1 MGEMTFSPARMF
13 ACLGHGIR
21 DLLFPPLCWACGR
34 VLHPASA
41 STDVWANLFCPA
53 CCLTVVMP
61 PEPTC
66 PLCGQPRVSE
76 AHLCKRCGGTIRG
89 FHRATAGA
97 LYHGTVRDLVLRMK
111 FGGQVRAAYPLAL
124 LTREGV
130 TRIWKDH
137 PAECVIAV
145 PLHPARRRARGYNQ
159 AEWIA
164 RFLAEVIDV
173 PFLKGVVKR
182 VRNTLPQGTGGGGS
196 RRENVH
202 QAFEPIKENLGTWM
216 RGDLPGCA
224 VQGRRVLLVDDVIST
239 GATMDQCGTALM
251 EAGAESV
258 AAAAAAT

>member
-1 MGEMTFSPARMF
+1 MVFSFVRVPARL
-13 ACLGHGIR
+13 CHGLR
-21 DLLFPPLCWACGR
+21 DLLFPPLCWGCGR
-34 VLHPASA
+34 VLNPASDSMDFLA
-41 STDVWANLFCPA
+41 ELFCPA
-53 CCLTVVMP
+53 CCLTVVLP
-61 PEPTC
+61 PEPVC
-66 PLCGQPRVSE
+66 PVCSQPGVRE
-76 AHLCKRCGGTIRG
+76 ARFCKRCGGGIRG

-124 LTREGV
+124 LAREGV
-130 TRIWKDH
+130 MRVWKDN

-145 PLHPARRRARGYNQ
+145 PLHPARHRARGYNQ

-164 RFLAEVIDV
+164 RFLAETLGA

-196 RRENVH
+196 RRENVR
-202 QAFEPIKENLGTWM
+202 QAFEPLEEDLGTWM

-224 VQGRRVLLVDDVIST
+224 VRGRKVLLVDDVIST
-239 GATMDQCGTALM
+239 GATMDQCGMALM
-251 EAGAESV
+251 EAGAEHV